1 MSKKHEKVCRGL
13 KYFQLCLIFISAV
26 SGSISVFAFASLVG
40 VPVAI
45 TSSAVWLKFCAITT
59 GIKKYKSIITKKKK
73 SMTIWCY

>member
-1 MSKKHEKVCRGL
+1 MSKKHEKVCRAL

-26 SGSISVFAFASLVG
+26 SGSISVFAFASLVA

-45 TSSAVWLKFCAITT
+45 TSSAVGLKFCAITT